1 MFLVHYLVHPAVFG
15 EVGKKG
21 EEVRYH
27 LEGGYL
33 ITNDIELMEGPV
45 PSSCSENVTL
55 SINLRL
61 YENTIFRFCCCCKPS
76 TR

>member
-21 EEVRYH
+21 EEVRYN
-27 LEGGYL
+27 LGGGYL

-45 PSSCSENVTL
+45 PSPCSDDVTL
-55 SINLRL
+55 
-61 YENTIFRFCCCCKPS
+61 
-76 TR
+76 

>member
-27 LEGGYL
+27 LGGGYL
-33 ITNDIELMEGPV
+33 ITKNAHYTAHRAV
-45 PSSCSENVTL
+45 VRSVSS
-55 SINLRL
+55 
-61 YENTIFRFCCCCKPS
+61 Y
-76 TR
+76 